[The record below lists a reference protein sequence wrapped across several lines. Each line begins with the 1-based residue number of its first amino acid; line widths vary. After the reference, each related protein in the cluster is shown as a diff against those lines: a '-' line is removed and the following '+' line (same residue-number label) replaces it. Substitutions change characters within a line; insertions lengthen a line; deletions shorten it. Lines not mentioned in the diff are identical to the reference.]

1 MERVRGSPGPD
12 QGSLVMFSVMFQGSS
27 LILSI
32 VVISWSFMLTIIQT
46 PNTREQQNKLFH
58 LGCLKKMNSSKR
70 INIGLFYDTE
80 QEPSSRVSRV
90 FLLSKNFEKF
100 EGVTPSGFSQPYNL
114 QISNVNWDPNLKVKD
129 TAQSYIKVDF

>member
-58 LGCLKKMNSSKR
+58 LGCWKKMNSSTR
-70 INIGLFYDTE
+70 INIGLFFMIQNRNHLVRYLGFFSC
-80 QEPSSRVSRV
+80 PKISR
-90 FLLSKNFEKF
+90 
-100 EGVTPSGFSQPYNL
+100 
-114 QISNVNWDPNLKVKD
+114 NLKV
-129 TAQSYIKVDF
+129 SRRVDSASHIICRFQMLIGILI